1 MRLPNNP
8 VSIITG
14 ICVLLLAVGAN
25 AYGTYFSS
33 SLIPEYDAAEKSM
46 RQQRIKRLKPADPE
60 STEVMLADRG
70 LDISCHA

>member
-25 AYGTYFSS
+25 AYGTYLSS
-33 SLIPEYDAAEKSM
+33 SLIPEYEAAENPV
-46 RQQRIKRLKPADPE
+46 RQQRIKRLMPTDPE

-70 LDISCHA
+70 LDFPSHA